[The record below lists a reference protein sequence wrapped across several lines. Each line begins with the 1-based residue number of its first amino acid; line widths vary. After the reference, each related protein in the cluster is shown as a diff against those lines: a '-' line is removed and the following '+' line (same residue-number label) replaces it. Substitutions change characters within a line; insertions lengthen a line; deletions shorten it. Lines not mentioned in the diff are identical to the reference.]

1 MASSDSPKSAPPVLD
16 ETEPLQLTRRR
27 SMGDAEMDITP
38 MIDIVFLL
46 LIFFLVASKMD
57 EEASVKLP
65 PARHG
70 VDIAQENAIVV
81 IVKKGVGDTPLVMRR
96 DGRPFSA
103 DVQQQETEIGTY
115 VDAGLTGLPPFDAPM
130 DSIILKAQGDVK
142 EGEVA
147 RVATAIGKVT
157 DIPVLNYA
165 VLEEQ

>member
-1 MASSDSPKSAPPVLD
+1 MVSESTKAKAPTPE
-16 ETEPLQLTRRR
+16 ETEPLALTGRRALV
-27 SMGDAEMDITP
+27 DAEMDITP

-57 EEASVKLP
+57 PDTAVNLP

-81 IVKKGVGDTPLVMRR
+81 IVTKGTGDTSIVMRR
-96 DGRPFSA
+96 DGQPFSSNLE
-103 DVQQQETEIGTY
+103 QQETEIGEY
-115 VDAGLTGLPPFDAPM
+115 VDAGLSGSPPFEAPM
-130 DSIILKAQGDVK
+130 ESIIVKAQGDVK

-157 DIPVLNYA
+157 EIPVLNYA
-165 VLEEQ
+165 VLEE